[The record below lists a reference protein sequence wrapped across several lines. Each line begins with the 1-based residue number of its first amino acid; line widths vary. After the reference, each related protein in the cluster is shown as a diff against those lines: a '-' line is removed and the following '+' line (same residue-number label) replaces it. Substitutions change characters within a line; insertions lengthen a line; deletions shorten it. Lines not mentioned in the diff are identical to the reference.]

1 VVYSNADERFVN
13 DFFSNH
19 YSLVFF
25 PQIIPKQ
32 FLKTI
37 KRTGLGKSCFYEL
50 RYKSSSLDSVE
61 ENPDFILNQPAY
73 RDGKA
78 SILITGANFG
88 CGSSRE
94 HAPWALLD
102 MGIKVLV
109 ATGFADIFWNNCYK
123 NGMLPIVLGQS
134 EVNLKNNL

>member
-1 VVYSNADERFVN
+1 M
-13 DFFSNH
+13 
-19 YSLVFF
+19 
-25 PQIIPKQ
+25 
-32 FLKTI
+32 
-37 KRTGLGKSCFYEL
+37 
-50 RYKSSSLDSVE
+50 RYKSSSSSSAPTLE
-61 ENPDFILNQPAY
+61 ENPDFIMNKPAY

-102 MGIKVLV
+102 MGIQVLV

-123 NGMLPIVLGQS
+123 NGMLPIVLDQK
-134 EVNLKNNL
+134 EVRKK